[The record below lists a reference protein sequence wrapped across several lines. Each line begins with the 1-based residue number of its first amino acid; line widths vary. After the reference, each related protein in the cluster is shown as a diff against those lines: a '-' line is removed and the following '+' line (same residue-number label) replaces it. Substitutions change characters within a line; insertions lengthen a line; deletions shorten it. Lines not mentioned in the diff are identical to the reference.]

1 MKKIKQHEKYVSR
14 MQTNFKNEADRNKQ
28 NKGQH
33 QMPLNQPGFNP
44 MMPPTMMHP
53 QNKMPMMPNQ
63 LNYPMMN
70 NQMPPQMGMMPP
82 QMGGP
87 SQMGSYPIGL
97 LPMGMPQGGM
107 GFGMQSGLS
116 QKNPVVEM
124 KGKIDN
130 MYALKDHII
139 SNTSKDANQLE
150 TMKKQCNN
158 LLKYVLEA
166 ELKKSALEAD
176 ALTSN
181 LYYNIESILEKN
193 DIGTILEFLK
203 KPHELASKVLQA

>member
-1 MKKIKQHEKYVSR
+1 

-176 ALTSN
+176 ALTK
-181 LYYNIESILEKN
+181 SILEKN